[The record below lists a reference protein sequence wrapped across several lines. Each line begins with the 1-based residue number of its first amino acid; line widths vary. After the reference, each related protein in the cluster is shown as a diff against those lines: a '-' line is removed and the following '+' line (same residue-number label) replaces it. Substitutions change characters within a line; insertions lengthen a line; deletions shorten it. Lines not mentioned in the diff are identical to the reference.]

1 MLFVDPQEWEVT
13 ADQPGYDDEAKKNES
28 DGADRSSA
36 LGDLFPVRA
45 LIHQLQRKKSSQLF
59 CFALTRT
66 LVSGRSVITS
76 AKIRKIAFE
85 DGGSRHLFS
94 ESPQLCAFAG
104 FLAATLAEW
113 AKVSQAPDG
122 ALNKG
127 YEHRAVLDPNRL
139 KQRCRWR
146 PRA

>member
-45 LIHQLQRKKSSQLF
+45 LIHQLQRKKSSQLV

-66 LVSGRSVITS
+66 LVSGRSVITP

-85 DGGSRHLFS
+85 NGVHATFFQKVLNSALLPVFSPPRSLSGRKSR
-94 ESPQLCAFAG
+94 
-104 FLAATLAEW
+104 
-113 AKVSQAPDG
+113 
-122 ALNKG
+122 
-127 YEHRAVLDPNRL
+127 EH
-139 KQRCRWR
+139 RWR
-146 PRA
+146 PEQRLRASRRARSE

>member
-66 LVSGRSVITS
+66 LVSGRSVITP
-76 AKIRKIAFE
+76 AKIRKLLLKTGCTPPFFRKSSTLRFCRF
-85 DGGSRHLFS
+85 SRRHT
-94 ESPQLCAFAG
+94 C
-104 FLAATLAEW
+104 
-113 AKVSQAPDG
+113 
-122 ALNKG
+122 
-127 YEHRAVLDPNRL
+127 
-139 KQRCRWR
+139 
-146 PRA
+146 